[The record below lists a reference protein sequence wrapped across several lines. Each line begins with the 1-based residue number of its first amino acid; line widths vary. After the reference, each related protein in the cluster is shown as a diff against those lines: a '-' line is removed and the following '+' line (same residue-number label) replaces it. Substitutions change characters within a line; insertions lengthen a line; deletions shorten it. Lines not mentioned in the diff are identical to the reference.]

1 VAEVS
6 IAVSQ
11 VPPSEK
17 RLADA
22 LQHRFYLRVHMAA
35 MLTATLLAGL
45 ITTRLLLAAG
55 VRNFAVRYGIAVVVA
70 YAVFITSVKLWL
82 AYIGFCAAAARRRA
96 GSTGDDWF
104 DCFNMSSG
112 GSSSWSGGGGSSSV
126 SEGGGKFGGGGA
138 SGSWG
143 DGAAKGNVIAAAA
156 LPPQSSAKKSSSSSS
171 SSKKS
176 SGGGGDGDFGELIL
190 VLMIILLVVAVIAS
204 FAWMI
209 WAAPTILSEVAF
221 NAVLAGA
228 LAKHA
233 QNATH
238 GNWVGSVLK
247 KTMIPFLLILT
258 LAILVGY
265 WAQKVCPVALRLTEA
280 IHCANPV
287 F

>member
-1 VAEVS
+1 MEVAVH
-6 IAVSQ
+6 Q

-45 ITTRLLLAAG
+45 IVTRLLLAAG

-104 DCFNMSSG
+104 DCLNMGSG
-112 GSSSWSGGGGSSSV
+112 GSSSWSGGSSSSSV

-143 DGAAKGNVIAAAA
+143 DGAAKSNVIAAAA
-156 LPPQSSAKKSSSSSS
+156 VPPQSSAKKSSSSSS

-176 SGGGGDGDFGELIL
+176 GGGGDFGELVL
-190 VLMIILLVVAVIAS
+190 VLLIILLVVAVIAS

-233 QNATH
+233 QTATH
-238 GNWVGSVLK
+238 GNWVGSVMK

-280 IHCANPV
+280 VHCAHPV

>member
-1 VAEVS
+1 VEVA
-6 IAVSQ
+6 
-11 VPPSEK
+11 VPQLPPTEK
-17 RLADA
+17 RLAAA
-22 LQHRFYLRVHMAA
+22 LQHRFYLRVHMTA
-35 MLTATLLAGL
+35 MLVATLLAGL
-45 ITTRLLLAAG
+45 VTTRLLLAAG
-55 VRNFAVRYGIAVVVA
+55 VTNFAVRYGIAVIVA

-104 DCFNMSSG
+104 DCFNLSSS
-112 GSSSWSGGGGSSSV
+112 GSSSWSGGGSSSV

-143 DGAAKGNVIAAAA
+143 EGSAKGNVLAAAA
-156 LPPQSSAKKSSSSSS
+156 VPSQPMAKKSSSSS

-190 VLMIILLVVAVIAS
+190 VLLIILLVVAVIAS

-233 QNATH
+233 QSATR
-238 GNWVGSVLK
+238 GNWVGSVMK
-247 KTMIPFLLILT
+247 KTMIPFVLILA
-258 LAILVGY
+258 LAILVGW
-265 WAQKVCPVALRLTEA
+265 WAQKVCPAASRLSEA
-280 IHCANPV
+280 VHCVNPV